1 MREGS
6 RAPWRR
12 AGRAVLVAL
21 LPTAALAVASP
32 ASALAAPGSL
42 TPTATTTLD
51 NTPTFAWGRVT
62 GAARYDV
69 QVDDDPGFG
78 SPELAASTTNNRLVS
93 TKVLPAGDLVWRVRA
108 VTSTG
113 AASAW
118 ATRGIHVG
126 AVGVPVPQ
134 APVGAVLQPP
144 QEVPLLTWS
153 AVAGAASYTV
163 QVDETDDFISPVAT
177 ATTRTTSYVA
187 GPLPKGSYFWR
198 VRATRASGVESAF
211 SGPVSF
217 GVDELPPVTITS
229 PADDPD
235 LEVEDVVLDWLPVE
249 GAAYYE
255 LQVSTDQDFN
265 TLVDPRTTN
274 VDATTRVYGTRY
286 SPPVTYDNNQYYWRV
301 RAVDANGQ
309 QAPWSQVR
317 AQFKRVWKDRP
328 EPVHPL
334 TSGAG
339 GPVHLDGDPW
349 FQWTPVQHATEYEL
363 QLGTDPEFSPNT
375 YSACRVAGT
384 TYAPNQFQIN
394 HDTATTTVFDG
405 DDCHVGPGTV
415 YHWRVRALDRP
426 FATPGIEGVYSE
438 TQTFIWDDQVIPGSG
453 HLSPVGGATVTV
465 PTLTW
470 TPERDA
476 VSYKVSIR
484 NRAGSSVASATTYT
498 TSYTPP
504 LQNGLKP
511 ADGPFT
517 WSVQAV
523 PAGGSPSL
531 LTHNG
536 SFALTSPLPDTAA
549 APLEALAGNDPTQP
563 TPRAPSLRW
572 EPHPDAAWY
581 QVYVGAHD
589 PGAEAGQRIWF
600 GHTSTDVFGVNTA
613 YPAITDTGTRLL
625 STGSYDW
632 MVRAYDASGHA
643 VGTSAVN
650 TFRISQLPAVTG
662 QQIALDG
669 STLDAGQGCADRI
682 GEVADPCPGVPGTPV
697 FDWEP
702 VNGAGLYVVYVSE
715 DEDFTNLTESL
726 ARLGATSNTRYT
738 PTYAALREAL
748 PDSQAGASYFWY
760 VRPCKT
766 ATICAASPVSTGL
779 GVTNSF
785 RKRSPAVVLGTPAHD
800 TDPAKTDVASPEV
813 TFTWQDYRATN
824 AATTWAATGEHGNQS
839 AMQYRIQVD
848 DDPGFAQPLDTAV
861 VDQPTYTAFAKS
873 YPDGEL
879 YWRVQAEDAE
889 GNDLTWSPTRE
900 FTKKSP
906 PPGLH
911 TPANGATVAGTPVLT
926 WQALPFTGTYELEA
940 YRNGD
945 TAASSVNRVLSV
957 TTRQPA
963 YVPTAPLPASTSN
976 YVWRVR
982 RHDGTPAKHP
992 GPWSAWGRFSSAG
1005 AAPTLVSPATGSWV
1019 RGNAVLLDWNPV
1031 AGAATYRVSGHDS
1044 NNRALA
1050 GTPAT
1055 TPATAWT
1062 PTSTVNDGTWTWTVT
1077 ALDTAGAPLGTSTA
1091 RTIRVDGT
1099 PPRLTALSPSLP
1111 RAGSSFTATFSEPVR
1126 NLSRATY
1133 RIRRAGTT
1141 TWLRATVTVSSDRR
1155 RAVLN
1160 PAVNLRRG
1168 ATYVVMVTSAV
1179 TDDRANALGT
1189 VTRQVRIG

>member
-42 TPTATTTLD
+42 TPTAASTLD
-51 NTPTFAWGRVT
+51 NTPTFAWARVA

-78 SPELAASTTNNRLVS
+78 SPALAVGTTNNRLVS
-93 TKVLPAGDLVWRVRA
+93 TQVLPVGNLVWRVRA
-108 VTSTG
+108 VTPTG
-113 AASAW
+113 TASGWASA
-118 ATRGIHVG
+118 AIHVG
-126 AVGVPVPQ
+126 SVQVPVPQ
-134 APVGAVLQPP
+134 APIGAVLQPP
-144 QEVPLLTWS
+144 QQVPLLTWS

-163 QVDETDDFISPVAT
+163 QVDETDDFISPVTT

-187 GPLPKGSYFWR
+187 GPLPKGSYYWR
-198 VRATRASGVESAF
+198 VRATRGNGVESAF

-217 GVDELPPVTITS
+217 GVDELPPVTVTS

-235 LEVEDVVLDWLPVE
+235 LEIEDVVLDWLPVE
-249 GAAYYE
+249 GASFYE

-265 TLVDPRTTN
+265 TLVDPRTSN
-274 VDATTRVYGTRY
+274 VDATTRVFGTRY

-301 RAVDANGQ
+301 RAVDTNGQ

-334 TSGAG
+334 TSGSG
-339 GPVHLDGDPW
+339 GPSHLDGDPW

-363 QLGTDPEFSPNT
+363 QLGDNPEFSPGT
-375 YSACRVAGT
+375 YAACRVAGT
-384 TYAPNQFQIN
+384 TYTPNQFQIN
-394 HDTATTTVFDG
+394 HDTGQTSVTDG

-415 YHWRVRALDRP
+415 YHWRVRPLDRP
-426 FATPGIEGVYSE
+426 FASPGIEGVYSE
-438 TQTFIWDDQVIPGSG
+438 TQTFVWDDQVIPGSQ
-453 HLSPVGGATVTV
+453 HLSPTAGATVAV
-465 PTLTW
+465 PALTW
-470 TPERDA
+470 SPERDA
-476 VSYKVSIR
+476 VSYKVSVR
-484 NRAGSSVASATTYT
+484 NRTGSTVASATTYA

-504 LQNGLKP
+504 LQTALRP

-523 PAGGSPSL
+523 PAGGSPSV

-536 SFALTSPLPDTAA
+536 SFSLTGTLPDTDA
-549 APLEALAGNDPTQP
+549 APLEALAGNDPAQP
-563 TPRAPSLRW
+563 TTRVPAFRW
-572 EPHPDAAWY
+572 EPHPDAAYY

-589 PGAEAGQRIWF
+589 PDAGPGEHIWF
-600 GHTSTDVFGVNTA
+600 GHTSSDVFGVKTA
-613 YPAITDTGTRLL
+613 YPAITDTSTRLL

-632 MVRAYDASGHA
+632 VVRAYDATGIA

-650 TFRISQLPAVTG
+650 TFRIAQLASAAG

-669 STLDAGQGCADRI
+669 STLDAGQGCSDRI
-682 GEVADPCPGVPGTPV
+682 GDVAVPCPDVPATPV
-697 FDWEP
+697 FDWDP
-702 VNGAGLYVVYVSE
+702 VEGAGLYVVYVSE
-715 DEDFTNLTESL
+715 DEDFTNLTENLS
-726 ARLGATSNTRYT
+726 RLGATSNTRYT

-760 VRPCKT
+760 IRPCKT
-766 ATICAASPVSTGL
+766 ATICAASPVSTGV

-785 RKRSPAVVLGTPAHD
+785 RKRSPAVVLQQPAHN
-800 TDPAKTDVASPEV
+800 TDPATTDVASPEV

-824 AATTWAATGEHGNQS
+824 AAASWAATGEHANQS

-861 VDQPTYTAFAKS
+861 VDQPTYTAFAKTF
-873 YPDGEL
+873 PDGEL

-900 FTKKSP
+900 FTKKSAP
-906 PPGLH
+906 PSLL
-911 TPANGATVAGTPVLT
+911 TPANGAAVAGTPVLT
-926 WQALPFTGTYELEA
+926 WNALAFTGTYELEV
-940 YRNGD
+940 YRNAD
-945 TAASSVNRVLSV
+945 TAASSVNRVFNVS
-957 TTRQPA
+957 TRQPA
-963 YVPTAPLPASTSN
+963 YVPPAPLPASTAA

-982 RHDGTPAKHP
+982 RHDGTVAKHP
-992 GPWSAWGRFSSAG
+992 GPWSAWARFTSSG
-1005 AAPTLVSPATGSWV
+1005 GAPTLVSPASGSWV
-1019 RGNAVLLDWNPV
+1019 RGNSVLLDWNPV
-1031 AGAATYRVSGHDS
+1031 AGAATYRVTGHDS
-1044 NNRALA
+1044 NNRTLA
-1050 GTPAT
+1050 GTPTT

-1062 PTSTVNDGTWTWTVT
+1062 PTSTIPDGTWTWTVT
-1077 ALDTAGAPLGTSTA
+1077 ALDTAGAPLGTPA
-1091 RTIRVDGT
+1091 PRTLRIDDT
-1099 PPRLTALSPSLP
+1099 PPKLVTLTPILP

-1126 NLSRATY
+1126 NVNRSTY

-1141 TWLRATVTVSSDRR
+1141 TWVTATVTLSADRR

-1168 ATYVVMVTSAV
+1168 STYTIVVTSAV
-1179 TDDRANALGT
+1179 TDDRANAMAA
-1189 VTRQVRIG
+1189 VVRKVRIS